1 MAESPT
7 ITVRENTTSDI
18 DFQLLAGNTAINLTG
33 IDHLQMEM
41 RDKSRKVYSYSTA
54 DSSPSI
60 SIVTASEGKVRF
72 TPPSETIFLS
82 SKSPYKGY
90 WKIWEKSTK
99 WYACPEDSEFLLYV
113 REEF

>member
-33 IDHLQMEM
+33 IYDLQMEM
-41 RDKSRKVYSYSTA
+41 RDKSRKVYSYSNLANPTI
-54 DSSPSI
+54 I
-60 SIVTASEGKVRF
+60 SFVTKSEGKVRF

-82 SKSPYKGY
+82 SRSPYKGY
-90 WKIWEKSTK
+90 WKVWETSSK
-99 WYACPEDSEFLLYV
+99 WYACPEDSEFLIYV
-113 REEF
+113 REEY